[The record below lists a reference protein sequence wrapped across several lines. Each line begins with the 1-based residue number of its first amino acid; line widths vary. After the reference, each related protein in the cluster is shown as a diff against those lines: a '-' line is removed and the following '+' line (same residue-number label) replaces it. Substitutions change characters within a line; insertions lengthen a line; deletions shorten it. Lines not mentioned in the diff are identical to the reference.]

1 MIKYILKR
9 LGLGLLSACSV
20 TIIVMI
26 LVFSL
31 MDKDNILASDPT
43 YNKYR
48 NNAKEVYKY
57 ERWAEYNYLDFVS
70 YNDFLNDEIKNGNLD
85 QDKKTEAK
93 LNSKTKFAED
103 GSFAS
108 GNNSELCKEYVA
120 KFVNNYESQGYT
132 IQRLNAVFG
141 YGKKLDAGGDANI
154 FAYRN
159 KPLITRIGS
168 FFGNLI
174 HIDTIHYAENV
185 TGERGLSLT
194 MHDPA
199 YGGEKFSPAIMGNG
213 TQYKYLVYFDNHFPF
228 IHFNFIKL
236 QLGKSFTVNQG
247 KDVWETMTS
256 LQDPKIIET
265 TYYPSGVVEESS
277 DDIHTLQYVGGSYSE
292 INPVIYKRFVDDYT
306 STMTTKAGKSQ
317 MGYSFTIGIIST
329 LIAYAFGLPL
339 GVLMAKNKDKIFDK
353 IGTAYIIFIIA
364 VPGLAYIFM
373 FKIIGEKAFHLPTTF
388 HLDTEGAARYGA
400 LIYVL
405 PIVSLALP
413 SIAGLMQW
421 TRRYMIDQSN
431 SDYVKFARSGGLSE
445 GEIFTKHIFKNAAIP
460 IVHGIPGG
468 ILGAL
473 TGAIITE
480 RIYVVPGV
488 GNVLTKAINA
498 YDNNVIVGVT
508 FFYAILS
515 VTSIILGDI
524 LMIVMDPRIS
534 ISTRSR

>member
-1 MIKYILKR
+1 MVKYILKR
-9 LGLGLLSACSV
+9 LGLGLLSACIA
-20 TIIVMI
+20 TIIVMV

-31 MDKDNILASDPT
+31 IDKENIFAADANYT
-43 YNKYR
+43 KKR
-48 NNAKEVYKY
+48 NNQKETYMY
-57 ERWAEYNYLDFVS
+57 ERWAEFNYVDFVS
-70 YNDFLNDEIKNGNLD
+70 FNDFLNYEIKDGNLTLEN
-85 QDKKTEAK
+85 KSEAK
-93 LNSKTKFAED
+93 KFGKENFTTD
-103 GSFAS
+103 GSYLAPDDS
-108 GNNSELCKEYVA
+108 DLCKEYVK
-120 KFVNNYESQGYT
+120 KFVNTYEPQGYT
-132 IQRLNAVFG
+132 IRRLNPVYAT
-141 YGKKLDAGGDANI
+141 KKRLDTGGEPDM

-159 KPLITRIGS
+159 KPLINRIGS

-174 HIDTIHYAENV
+174 HIDSIHYAENV
-185 TGERGLSLT
+185 TGDRGLSLT

-199 YGGEKFSPAIMGNG
+199 YGGDKFSPAIMGNG
-213 TQYKYLVYFDNHFPF
+213 TQYKYLVYFDSHFPF
-228 IHFNFIKL
+228 IHFNFVKL

-247 KDVWETMTS
+247 RDVWETMTTP
-256 LQDPKIIET
+256 QDPKIIET

-329 LIAYAFGLPL
+329 LIAYALGLPL
-339 GVLMAKNKDKIFDK
+339 GVLMAKHKDKIFDK

-373 FKIIGEKAFHLPTTF
+373 FKIIGDKVFHLPTTF
-388 HLDTEGAARYGA
+388 HLDSEGVARYGA
-400 LIYVL
+400 LIYIL
-405 PIVSLALP
+405 PIISLALP

-421 TRRYMIDQSN
+421 TRRYMIDQTN

-460 IVHGIPGG
+460 IVHGIPGS
-468 ILGAL
+468 ILGSL
-473 TGAIITE
+473 VGAIITE

-508 FFYAILS
+508 FFYALLS
-515 VTSIILGDI
+515 VTSILLGDI

-534 ISTRSR
+534 VSTRSR